1 MVSCLFLR
9 FIVCSSNRE
18 WFIASNIPHC
28 QTSVSH
34 DHVPSPF
41 VFFFVRVNNVPP
53 LGWDDTLAFLILPV
67 FLVISQFV
75 SMELMQPKTQDPA
88 QQQTN
93 VILKVLPIMIGWFAL
108 NVPAALSVYW
118 VVNNIVTT
126 ATSLI
131 IRNTM
136 KVEPI
141 KTGGG
146 GAAAAAAKPP
156 PTIFAPPPQKPAGF
170 GATSAASP
178 KIPRDAVKPITAIDA
193 EIMAPPK
200 PAPAPAPV
208 VQPAPAPAPVA
219 EAAPAAVREES
230 TYDNNNAVKEITS
243 NAPESTSVY
252 KKKRGKSSK
261 KRKSN

>member
-1 MVSCLFLR
+1 MGRIPRMDRIGYLVNGKRLSSFVGSRSDSLR
-9 FIVCSSNRE
+9 HSPCSLYPR
-18 WFIASNIPHC
+18 
-28 QTSVSH
+28 
-34 DHVPSPF
+34 
-41 VFFFVRVNNVPP
+41 FFFFFIRVNNVPP

-126 ATSLI
+126 ATSVI

-146 GAAAAAAKPP
+146 AAAAAVKPP

-170 GATSAASP
+170 GATSASSAP
-178 KIPRDAVKPITAIDA
+178 KIPRDAVKPLTAIDA
-193 EIMAPPK
+193 EVVAPPK
-200 PAPAPAPV
+200 PVPAPAPAAP
-208 VQPAPAPAPVA
+208 PKPAPAPVA
-219 EAAPAAVREES
+219 EAAPAAVDA
-230 TYDNNNAVKEITS
+230 TYEDTDAVKEITS

-252 KKKRGKSSK
+252 KKKRGK
-261 KRKSN
+261 KRKNN